1 MTGPHSAGLALAIAL
16 AGCALLEH
24 AGKPAGQGGPARER
38 GPQATVSTILPICVL
53 DSMSACAWAASASGK
68 IL

>member
-1 MTGPHSAGLALAIAL
+1 MNGGSAGDATIYLWIVP
-16 AGCALLEH
+16 